1 MERIFFTMETF
12 SGVSSL
18 ILALF
23 LHFSEVPKGE
33 MCRRNKHS
41 RIYVEAAYIL
51 VGLASL
57 GIAFSTESYHETLK
71 AFFIQ
76 SLAPIQTLLFLWSIT
91 YPIYI
96 GHKLEGFMWRQLI
109 YTFLLAAANLIYYF
123 GLDGQ
128 TGTLL
133 YYVLMACYALLLIL
147 YIRVYLRI
155 SRRWTQVHPERAPYL
170 QKRIHPLCIGLCIMF
185 GLSVVV
191 NIYPYFISQ
200 LIFTGIYTIFYI
212 VFALQFHNY
221 GIYIANYPLIEENE
235 TPDQTPASPTITL
248 TIDNTTV
255 MKKNNELN
263 YEKIEEKIKEWTSGK
278 GYLHSGLTIQEMSKE
293 IGINRTYLSNFI
305 NDTYQTNFNGW
316 VNGLRIEEAK
326 ERMINNPDIS
336 LAEVA
341 EQVGFAD
348 LAHFSKQFK
357 AKEGQSPST
366 WRKEIRKA
374 VV

>member
-12 SGVSSL
+12 SGISSL

-33 MCRRNKHS
+33 MCKRNKHS

-91 YPIYI
+91 FPIYI
-96 GHKLEGFMWRQLI
+96 GHKLEGFMRRQLI

-123 GLDGQ
+123 GIDGQ
-128 TGTLL
+128 TGTIL
-133 YYVLMACYALLLIL
+133 YYVLMACYALLLLL

-155 SRRWTQVHPERAPYL
+155 ARRWTQVHPERAPYM
-170 QKRIHPLCIGLCIMF
+170 KRRVHPLCIGLCIMF
-185 GLSVVV
+185 VLSVVV
-191 NIYPYFISQ
+191 NIYPHFISQ
-200 LIFTGIYTIFYI
+200 LIFTGLYTIFYI
-212 VFALQFHNY
+212 VFALQYHNY
-221 GIYIANYPLIEENE
+221 GIVIANYPLPEETDSPKQEE
-235 TPDQTPASPTITL
+235 TNPTITL
-248 TIDNTTV
+248 TLDTTTV
-255 MKKNNELN
+255 MKKTNELN
-263 YEKIEEKIKEWTSGK
+263 YEKIEEKLKEWMSGK
-278 GYLHSGLTIQEMSKE
+278 GYLHPSLTIQEMSKE

-305 NDTYQTNFNGW
+305 NETYQTNFNGW
-316 VNGLRIEEAK
+316 INGLRIEEAK
-326 ERMINNPDIS
+326 QRMITNPDLS
-336 LAEVA
+336 LAEIA
-341 EQVGFAD
+341 EQIGFAD

-357 AKEGQSPST
+357 AKEGCSPSS
-366 WRKEIRKA
+366 WKKEFRKA
-374 VV
+374 AV

>member
-123 GLDGQ
+123 G
-128 TGTLL
+128 T
-133 YYVLMACYALLLIL
+133 VAN
-147 YIRVYLRI
+147 IR
-155 SRRWTQVHPERAPYL
+155 
-170 QKRIHPLCIGLCIMF
+170 GLF
-185 GLSVVV
+185 L
-191 NIYPYFISQ
+191 
-200 LIFTGIYTIFYI
+200 
-212 VFALQFHNY
+212 
-221 GIYIANYPLIEENE
+221 
-235 TPDQTPASPTITL
+235 
-248 TIDNTTV
+248 
-255 MKKNNELN
+255 
-263 YEKIEEKIKEWTSGK
+263 
-278 GYLHSGLTIQEMSKE
+278 
-293 IGINRTYLSNFI
+293 
-305 NDTYQTNFNGW
+305 
-316 VNGLRIEEAK
+316 
-326 ERMINNPDIS
+326 
-336 LAEVA
+336 
-341 EQVGFAD
+341 
-348 LAHFSKQFK
+348 
-357 AKEGQSPST
+357 
-366 WRKEIRKA
+366 
-374 VV
+374 